1 LPPQSKTLLL
11 LAFLCTLFLA
21 LCTSAASPSPLAD
34 AVEKSD
40 RPTIRALLKQHTD
53 PNAPQIDGTTAL
65 HWAAYLDDLE
75 TARLLLKAGANA
87 TATNLYGVAPL
98 SLVCANGNGPLVEA
112 LLDAGADPNTGLPG
126 NETALMTAARTGRP
140 GPVKALLARG
150 AKVDDKEHH
159 NQTAL
164 MWAAADGHTEVV
176 ELLLK
181 AGADVHATLSGSGF
195 SPLTFAVREGR
206 MDAARVLLKAGADV
220 NAAMHPHKTSGKNVR
235 EGTTPLVLAVENGH
249 FDLAVTLLEA
259 GANPN
264 DQRSGF
270 APLHVLTWARK
281 PPRGDGDDG
290 DPPPTGSG
298 KLTSLQFAKKLVE
311 HGAQV
316 NARLDSGK
324 SGRGILTRKG
334 ATPFLLAAAT
344 ADTTYMK
351 LLVELG
357 ADPSIPNAQHCSALL
372 AACGVG
378 SLAPSEEAGTEPEV
392 LEAVEYC
399 LSLGL
404 DINAVDDNGETA
416 MHGAAYKNL
425 PLVVKLLASKGAK
438 PQIWNTFNKWHWTPL
453 LIAQGHRVGNFKP
466 SFETVA
472 ALTEVMQAA
481 GITMPTNAVTVETEA
496 PSEYAPAHA
505 KKIQ

>member
-1 LPPQSKTLLL
+1 M

-21 LCTSAASPSPLAD
+21 LCSSSASLSPLAD
-34 AVEKSD
+34 AAQKSD
-40 RPTIRALLKQHTD
+40 RPTIQALLKQHTD
-53 PNAPQIDGTTAL
+53 PNAPQVDGTTAL
-65 HWAAYLDDLE
+65 LWAAYLDDLE
-75 TARLLLKAGANA
+75 TSRLLLKAGANA
-87 TATNLYGVAPL
+87 STTNLYGVAPL
-98 SLVCANGNGPLVEA
+98 SLACANGNGPLVEA
-112 LLDAGADPNTGLPG
+112 LLDGGADPNTSLPE

-150 AKVDDKEHH
+150 AKADAKEHH

-164 MWAAADGHTEVV
+164 MWAAAEGNTEVV

-181 AGADVHATLSGSGF
+181 AGADVHATLSSSGF

-206 MDAARVLLKAGADV
+206 MDAARVILKAGADV
-220 NAAMHPHKTSGKNVR
+220 NAAMHPNKTSGKNVR
-235 EGTTPLVLAVENGH
+235 EGTTPLILAIENGH
-249 FDLAVTLLEA
+249 FDLAVMLLET

-270 APLHVLTWARK
+270 APLHVMTWVRK

-298 KLTSLQFAKKLVE
+298 KMTSLQFARKLVE
-311 HGAQV
+311 QGAQV

-344 ADTTYMK
+344 ADTAYMK
-351 LLVELG
+351 FLVELG
-357 ADPSIPNAQHCSALL
+357 ADPSIPNSEHCTPLL

-378 SLAPSEEAGTEPEV
+378 SLAPSEEAGTEPQV
-392 LEAVEYC
+392 LEAVLYC

-404 DINAVDDNGETA
+404 DINAVDDHGETA

-425 PLVVKLLASKGAK
+425 PLVVKLLADKGAK
-438 PQIWNTFNKWHWTPL
+438 PEIWNTFNKWHWTPL

-472 ALTEVMQAA
+472 ALTEIMQAA
-481 GITMPTNAVTVETEA
+481 GVTPPANAAPADAEA
-496 PSEYAPAHA
+496 PSEYAPVHA